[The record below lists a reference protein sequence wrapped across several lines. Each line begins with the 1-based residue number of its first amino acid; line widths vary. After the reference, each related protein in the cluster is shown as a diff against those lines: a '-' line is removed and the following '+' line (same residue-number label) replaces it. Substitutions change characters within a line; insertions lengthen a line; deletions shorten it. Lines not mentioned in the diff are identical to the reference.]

1 MAPGRHPGRGAWPE
15 AAFAPTRAVVS
26 TFEKIRRRLQDR
38 PDVVPVS
45 FGGTNEPFDVSRD
58 GRLLATTNAVHVSSE
73 IWVLEPHP

>member
-1 MAPGRHPGRGAWPE
+1 LAPAAW
-15 AAFAPTRAVVS
+15 ASSQQIQTLTLDGQAS
-26 TFEKIRRRLQDR
+26 TG
-38 PDVVPVS
+38 VVPIR